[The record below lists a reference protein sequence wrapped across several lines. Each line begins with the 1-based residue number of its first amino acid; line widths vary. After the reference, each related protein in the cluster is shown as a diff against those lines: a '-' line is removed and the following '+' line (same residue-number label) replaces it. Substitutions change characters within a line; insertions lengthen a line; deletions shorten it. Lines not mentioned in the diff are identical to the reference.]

1 MGKRAM
7 QEIAGHAEKFSKAG
21 QVERDGF
28 GVPFKNFYFILFFF
42 FLRFLNFLLK

>member
-1 MGKRAM
+1 M

-21 QVERDGF
+21 QIERDGF
-28 GVPFKNFYFILFFF
+28 GVPFKNFDFILF